1 MSLPTSNE
9 AAAVQREN
17 ELREGNLNRVSVK
30 VPPFWHERPEIWFA
44 QIEAQFAVADIT
56 NDATKFNTVVAAI
69 ESSVVADVA
78 DAVLHPPATGKYS
91 NFKNQILER
100 FGESEQRKI
109 QRLLSEVELGDR
121 RPSQLLNEL
130 TALAKDKVSSEFL
143 KSLWLQRLPPQVR
156 AILQTSNVDL
166 VELAKLADRI
176 CEAGDYHQL
185 AAVSSRVSNDS
196 NETARLCQRLDQIEQ
211 RLSRLDFVGRQPS
224 RMRQSS
230 RRKSR
235 TLSQS
240 SNHSGWCWFH
250 SRFGEQARRC
260 RQPCTFT
267 SNSKSKN

>member
-17 ELREGNLNRVSVK
+17 ESREGNLNRVSVK

-143 KSLWLQRLPPQVR
+143 KSLWL
-156 AILQTSNVDL
+156 
-166 VELAKLADRI
+166 
-176 CEAGDYHQL
+176 
-185 AAVSSRVSNDS
+185 
-196 NETARLCQRLDQIEQ
+196 
-211 RLSRLDFVGRQPS
+211 
-224 RMRQSS
+224 
-230 RRKSR
+230 
-235 TLSQS
+235 
-240 SNHSGWCWFH
+240 
-250 SRFGEQARRC
+250 
-260 RQPCTFT
+260 
-267 SNSKSKN
+267 